1 MFVVDSTPDIT
12 AVTIT
17 ERDKQTTNTDTTNVI
32 EEIPDQNRETDR
44 PGSTIPD
51 NVYSSSGTTPIG
63 STSYGSTVGI
73 STSTG
78 YGTTAGGINYIP
90 GSAPGSSDGTTQIH
104 TDSPTEGD
112 TTYHHT
118 SSSSDFEHD
127 HDTTAYNGGYS
138 PVPPPVHPP
147 RPPVPEI
154 PTYKPPPPPS
164 PYPTPRIKKGG
175 RINSEAEERTAM
187 IIGIIAGALIAV
199 ILVILLVLWFKQNG
213 DQNYKTDHEKSHG
226 YGHGPNAALLG
237 PSSRGSES
245 HHHGTN
251 GSTMPLN
258 GSLRNGHDKVGSN
271 NLGGGVGAGGGM
283 GASGNNVGG
292 NGVGL
297 VPKPKKR
304 DSKDIKEWY
313 V

>member
-1 MFVVDSTPDIT
+1 M
-12 AVTIT
+12 
-17 ERDKQTTNTDTTNVI
+17 QTTNMGTTNVI
-32 EEIPDQNRETDR
+32 PETPEEGRETER

-51 NVYSSSGTTPIG
+51 SIFTSSGTTPIG
-63 STSYGSTVGI
+63 STTYQTTFG
-73 STSTG
+73 TSTTNN
-78 YGTTAGGINYIP
+78 YGTTLQGSYYP
-90 GSAPGSSDGTTQIH
+90 GSPPGSSSSGTTQIH
-104 TDSPTEGD
+104 TDLPTEGD
-112 TTYHHT
+112 TTLYHT
-118 SSSSDFEHD
+118 PSSSDFESEHE
-127 HDTTAYNGGYS
+127 TTSNNNNGFS
-138 PVPPPVHPP
+138 TIPHIVFPP
-147 RPPVPEI
+147 RPHVPEI
-154 PTYKPPPPPS
+154 PTYKPPPPPP

-199 ILVILLVLWFKQNG
+199 ILVILLVLWIKQNG

-245 HHHGTN
+245 HHHHHGTN

-258 GSLRNGHDKVGSN
+258 GSLRNGHDKSASN
-271 NLGGGVGAGGGM
+271 NMGGGM
-283 GASGNNVGG
+283 DSGVSHMGG
-292 NGVGL
+292 NGVGMG
-297 VPKPKKR
+297 PTKPKKR